1 MKKRGVLL
9 LVVVCVMLSS
19 GITFVFINEQ
29 KNREIQKVKQQ
40 YESSSPIIGID
51 DRYQDAVL
59 DAMLVTDE
67 EVVDTLTPIIDVNPD
82 LLWESG
88 RVLVVTWTKYGDS
101 YPVGNTTVTWWGDT
115 WVTVVPELKNRM
127 EEFNVPSE
135 LLTLRV
141 EQLLGL
147 PNGSSNSWFVEI
159 WVNPD
164 DLFRPS
170 PDPDINDTV
179 AMLTFPEGGSS
190 EYETWF
196 NGMIIS
202 QYFQE
207 KKYPWTRLGYT
218 YDWGNPDNEI
228 GISEFVIRKNSE
240 VVIHSKSMIQD
251 YFSI

>member
-1 MKKRGVLL
+1 MKKQGIFL
-9 LVVVCVMLSS
+9 LVVVCVVLSS
-19 GITFVFINEQ
+19 GITFVCINEL
-29 KNREIQKVKQQ
+29 KNREIQKVKDQ
-40 YESSSPIIGID
+40 YESPPPNMSLD

-59 DAMLVTDE
+59 DAMVVTPE
-67 EVVDTLTPIIDVNPD
+67 EVVDTLTPISVANPD
-82 LLWESG
+82 LLWEND
-88 RVLVVTWTKYGDS
+88 RVLVVTWTRYGDS

-115 WVTVVPELKNRM
+115 WVTVVPELKDHI
-127 EEFNVPSE
+127 EESNITPD

-147 PNGSSNSWFVEI
+147 PNGSSNSWFVEL

-170 PDPDINDTV
+170 PDPEINDTV
-179 AMLTFPEGGSS
+179 AMLNFPENVSI
-190 EYETWF
+190 EYKAWF
-196 NGMIIS
+196 NEMIIS

-218 YDWGNPDNEI
+218 YDWGNPETEV

-240 VVIHSKSMIQD
+240 VVVHSKSMIQD